1 MSEKIELEIKTAK
14 DREEV
19 GRILLANQYRVW
31 METRKGNGSA
41 RATVLCADKPEKGGN
56 NA

>member
-1 MSEKIELEIKTAK
+1 MPSIEIEIKNAK

-31 METRKGNGSA
+31 TETRKGSGSA
-41 RATVLCADKPEKGGN
+41 RATILCADKPRKDGT
-56 NA
+56 AV